1 MQTLSQIST
10 LFNDYLLDNQ
20 FNRNPQALYTPI
32 DYIMSLGGKR
42 LRPALLMMSSNL
54 FTENVTKSLPAAFAI
69 EVFHNFSLVHDDIMD
84 EAPLRRGKP
93 TVHHKFGVNTGILS
107 GDVMLIYAYQYLIK
121 EDLGLNLQQII
132 EIFNQVATEVC
143 EGQQMDM
150 DFENR
155 EDVTIPEYLQMIE
168 FKTAVLLAGAMQI
181 GALIGGGSAADAQH
195 LYAFG
200 RDIGIA
206 FQLQDDILDTYG
218 DPEKFGKKVGGDIIQ
233 NKKTFLVLKA
243 LELSD
248 AEAATTL
255 YNWLSAPTTDES
267 TKINAVMAI
276 FDQCGVRQQ
285 SEILMENYCKS
296 AFEHLNAVNVPDAQK
311 EILRVIANELMMRE
325 S

>member
-10 LFNDYLLDNQ
+10 LFNSYLLENQ
-20 FNRNPQALYTPI
+20 FDRNPRALYSPI

-42 LRPALLMMSSNL
+42 LRPALLMMSANL
-54 FTENVTKSLPAAFAI
+54 FTENVTQSLPASFAI

-84 EAPLRRGKP
+84 EAPLRRGQP
-93 TVHHKFGVNTGILS
+93 TVHHKYGINTGILS

-121 EDLGLNLQQII
+121 EDLGSNLKQII

-150 DFENR
+150 DFERR
-155 EDVTIPEYLQMIE
+155 EDVTIQEYLRMIE

-181 GALIGGGSAADAQH
+181 GALIGGGSQEDAKH

-218 DPEKFGKKVGGDIIQ
+218 DPEKFGKKVGGDIAQ

-248 AEAATTL
+248 TLSATAL
-255 YNWLSAPTTDES
+255 RNWLSTPSSDET
-267 TKINAVMAI
+267 TKIRAVMDI
-276 FDQCGVRQQ
+276 FDLYDVRKH
-285 SEILMENYCKS
+285 SEALMEEYCKS
-296 AFEHLNAVNVPDAQK
+296 AFVHLDAVSVPDAQK
-311 EILRVIANELMMRE
+311 EILRAIANELMMRE